1 MPELRDETMPAPCL
15 PVVAAVSAPRRR
27 AGRRTSAVDGA
38 VRRALVGIVIARLGV
53 NGGIRVVYPFLA
65 VIAGGLGV
73 SVEVV
78 ALLVASRSLAGLAG
92 PAIARAT
99 TARRPRHAMVLS
111 LALVAAGCAVIAMS
125 TSAPPAG
132 RAVMVAAGFAATG
145 LARPLFELPMQT
157 WVSEHVP
164 RSARGRALGVSEL
177 GWALSLAVTVP
188 VAGVLIERIGWRS
201 PFLLVALL
209 AVCGAVVLRTT
220 VPEDGPPSRVR
231 TTAARASVAS
241 VRPTPVASPRPTP
254 IASRRAMPVPSPRPS
269 PIARRRLRP
278 RRLTTGWA
286 VCAGAALAVA
296 AGEAVLVVYGQWLS
310 NDFGLSV
317 ARIGM
322 STLLI
327 VAAELMGEGLVV
339 AVADRVGLCR
349 TLFSAIA
356 LSLLGYAVLG
366 LVGGRVGTAYAV
378 ISAVFVAFEVTVVA
392 LIALAS
398 VTAAH
403 IDDRRTLLG
412 RLMCAVA
419 CGNALGAAVAPVWYA
434 AGGIGLVGKA
444 AAAMAMLALAVLWLG
459 SGPVDDG

>member
-15 PVVAAVSAPRRR
+15 PVVGAVSAPWRR

-73 SVEVV
+73 SFGVV

-92 PAIARAT
+92 PAIARA

-111 LALVAAGCAVIAMS
+111 LALVAAGCAVIALS

-132 RAVMVAAGFAATG
+132 RAVMVGAGFAATG

-269 PIARRRLRP
+269 PVVRR

-310 NDFGLSV
+310 NVFGLSV

-366 LVGGRVGTAYAV
+366 LVGGRVGTAYTV